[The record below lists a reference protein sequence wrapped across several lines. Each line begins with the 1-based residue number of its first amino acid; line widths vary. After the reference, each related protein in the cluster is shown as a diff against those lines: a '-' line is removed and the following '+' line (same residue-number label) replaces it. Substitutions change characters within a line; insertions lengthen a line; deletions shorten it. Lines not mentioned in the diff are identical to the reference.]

1 MFEGYTKK
9 KLIVTKNQG
18 LDVSLNLGSSSL
30 ADGSKWTDWILAVI
44 INSRKLIPWQCE
56 TFLLLTFFCFD
67 RLCDYC

>member
-30 ADGSKWTDWILAVI
+30 ADGSKWTDWIVAVI